1 MAANNRQLEALSDL
15 RAQLATQQTAI
26 NGLADKNVSAD
37 PGLAHAFNTLHGD
50 MDGIRGVMGEIEQRM
65 DRNIQQLR
73 TDVDACRN
81 HMQSSQSRS
90 SVVGNDSNRAAM
102 NSDASQIND
111 NFKSMLDFNSRS
123 NESIKRFIS
132 VTDLLWSSIG
142 NNPLHIE
149 RFRLKLSIKLA
160 VCSVIMHS
168 LKKSVTC
175 NGRKLKEK
183 F

>member
-1 MAANNRQLEALSDL
+1 
-15 RAQLATQQTAI
+15 
-26 NGLADKNVSAD
+26 
-37 PGLAHAFNTLHGD
+37 

-111 NFKSMLDFNSRS
+111 ILKSMPDFNSKS
-123 NESIKRFIS
+123 NELNVS
-132 VTDLLWSSIG
+132 
-142 NNPLHIE
+142 
-149 RFRLKLSIKLA
+149 FR
-160 VCSVIMHS
+160 
-168 LKKSVTC
+168 
-175 NGRKLKEK
+175 
-183 F
+183 